1 MNVPIRR
8 VATVVLVMFLA
19 LMVST
24 TYIQF
29 FRAEALDNDPRNV
42 RTIYREYDNFRGPI
56 VVAGD
61 AVASSAPVDDPFGFQ
76 RSYTHGELYAPV
88 TGYFSVVNGTS
99 EVERAENDY
108 LNGDASSLWLDRLT
122 GLVTGEQPQG
132 ASVELTIDAKAQ
144 QAAWD
149 ALGDQ
154 RGAVVAL
161 EPTTGR
167 VLALVSKPSYDPN
180 TLASHD
186 TGEASAAFQELAN
199 ADGDPMSNRAIRGNT
214 YPPGSTFKLVTSA
227 AALESGDYTP
237 ETVIPAP
244 DELPY
249 PQSTQTMKNF
259 GGIRCSPTGEM
270 TLADAL
276 RISCNTA
283 FGDLGLT
290 LGDDVL
296 RDQAQDFGFDDG
308 SLTIPMDVTASHFP
322 TDDTEE
328 SDAGGTARAAIGQG
342 DVRATPLQMAMVSA
356 AIANDG
362 VEMAPYTVETVRNP
376 DLDVVRQTDPRRLR
390 TSVSPETAE
399 QLTQMM
405 LGVVQNGSGT
415 AAQIPGVQVAGKT
428 GTAENDPAK
437 APHAWF
443 TSFAPADDPQVA
455 VAVIVENGGSSGS
468 EATGG
473 AVAAPIAKAVIEAV
487 LNG

>member
-1 MNVPIRR
+1 VNVPLRR

-29 FRAEALDNDPRNV
+29 VQADSLNNDPRNA
-42 RTIYREYDNFRGPI
+42 RTIYREYNKFRGPI

-61 AVASSAPVDDPFGFQ
+61 AVAFSTPVDDAYGFQ
-76 RSYTHGELYAPV
+76 RSYSSGPLYAPI
-88 TGYFSVVNGTS
+88 TGFLSLTNGRT
-99 EVERAENDY
+99 EIEDKENDF
-108 LNGDASSLWLDRLT
+108 LNGEASSLWWDRLSA
-122 GLVTGEQPQG
+122 LFTGEQPQG
-132 ASVELTIDAKAQ
+132 ASVELTIDPAAQ

-154 RGAVVAL
+154 RGAVVAI
-161 EPTTGR
+161 EPSTGR

-180 TLASHD
+180 ALATHD
-186 TGEASAAFQELAN
+186 TALARETYQELLN
-199 ADGDPMSNRAIRGNT
+199 ADGNPMSNRAIRGNT
-214 YPPGSTFKLVTSA
+214 YPPGSTFKIVTSA
-227 AALESGDYTP
+227 AAIESGQYTA
-237 ETVIPAP
+237 ESVIPAP
-244 DELPY
+244 DEFPY
-249 PQSTQTMKNF
+249 PQAPSNTMKNF
-259 GGIRCSPTGEM
+259 GGSRCSPTGEM

-283 FGDLGLT
+283 FANLSVT
-290 LGDDVL
+290 LGEDVM
-296 RDQAQDFGFDDG
+296 RQQAEDFGFDQR
-308 SLTIPMDVTASHFP
+308 LEIPMDVTPSQFP
-322 TDDTEE
+322 APGTEGAQP
-328 SDAGGTARAAIGQG
+328 DGIARAGIGQG
-342 DVRATPLQMAMVSA
+342 EVKVTPLQMAMVAA

-362 VEMAPYTVETVRNP
+362 VQMAPYTVETIRNP
-376 DLDVVRQTDPRRLR
+376 DLDVVQQNQPRRLR
-390 TSVSPETAE
+390 TSVSTSTAE

-405 LGVVQNGSGT
+405 VGVVQNGSGS

-428 GTAENDPAK
+428 GTAETGGEA

-455 VAVIVENGGSSGS
+455 VAVIVENGGSIGS

-473 AVAAPIAKAVIEAV
+473 AIAAPIARAVMEAV

>member
-1 MNVPIRR
+1 MNVPLRR

-29 FRAEALDNDPRNV
+29 VQADSLNNDSRNA
-42 RTIYREYDNFRGPI
+42 RTIYREYNKFRGPI

-61 AVASSAPVDDPFGFQ
+61 AIASSTPVDDAFGFQ
-76 RSYTHGELYAPV
+76 RQYSNGPLYAPV
-88 TGYFSVVNGTS
+88 SGFLSLTNGRT
-99 EVERAENDY
+99 EIEDKENDY
-108 LNGDASSLWLDRLT
+108 LNGEASSLWLDRLSALFT
-122 GLVTGEQPQG
+122 GKQPQG
-132 ASVELTIDAKAQ
+132 ASVELTINPAAQ

-154 RGAVVAL
+154 RGAVVAI
-161 EPTTGR
+161 EPKTGR

-180 TLASHD
+180 ELATHD
-186 TGEASAAFQELAN
+186 TAAARDRYQELLN
-199 ADGDPMSNRAIRGNT
+199 ADGNPMSNRAIRGNT
-214 YPPGSTFKLVTSA
+214 YPPGSTFKIVTSA
-227 AALESGDYTP
+227 AAIESGQYTS
-237 ETVIPAP
+237 ESVIPAP
-244 DELPY
+244 DVFQF
-249 PQSTQTMKNF
+249 PQSTATMKNF
-259 GGIRCSPTGEM
+259 GGSRCSPSGEM

-283 FGDLGLT
+283 FAELGVT

-296 RDQAQDFGFDDG
+296 RDQAEDFGFDQ
-308 SLTIPMDVTASHFP
+308 SLEIPMDVTASHFP
-322 TDDTEE
+322 TDEE
-328 SDAGGTARAAIGQG
+328 ADPGATANAAIGQG
-342 DVRATPLQMAMVSA
+342 DVRVTPLQMAMVSA

-362 VEMAPYTVETVRNP
+362 VQMAPYTVETIRNP
-376 DLDVVRQTDPRRLR
+376 DLDVVRQSEPRRLR
-390 TSVSPETAE
+390 TSVSPSTAE

-405 LGVVQNGSGT
+405 LGVVQNGSGK

-428 GTAENDPAK
+428 GTAETGGEA

-455 VAVIVENGGSSGS
+455 VAVIVENGGSMGS

-473 AVAAPIAKAVIEAV
+473 AIAAPIARAVMEAV

>member
-1 MNVPIRR
+1 MNVPLRR

-29 FRAEALDNDPRNV
+29 VQADSLNNDSRNA
-42 RTIYREYDNFRGPI
+42 RTIYREYNKFRGPI

-61 AVASSAPVDDPFGFQ
+61 AIASSTPVDDAFGFQ
-76 RSYTHGELYAPV
+76 RQYSNGPLYAPV
-88 TGYFSVVNGTS
+88 SGFLSLTNGRT
-99 EVERAENDY
+99 EIEDKENDY
-108 LNGDASSLWLDRLT
+108 LNGEASSLWLDRLSALFT
-122 GLVTGEQPQG
+122 GKQPQG
-132 ASVELTIDAKAQ
+132 ASVELTINPAAQ

-154 RGAVVAL
+154 RGAVVAI
-161 EPTTGR
+161 EPKTGR

-180 TLASHD
+180 ELATHD
-186 TGEASAAFQELAN
+186 TAAARDRYQELLN
-199 ADGDPMSNRAIRGNT
+199 ADGNPMSNRAIRGNT
-214 YPPGSTFKLVTSA
+214 YPPGSTFKIVTSA
-227 AALESGDYTP
+227 AAIESGQYTS
-237 ETVIPAP
+237 ESVIPAP
-244 DELPY
+244 DVFQF
-249 PQSTQTMKNF
+249 PQSTATMKNF
-259 GGIRCSPTGEM
+259 GGSRCSPTGEM

-283 FGDLGLT
+283 FAELGVT

-296 RDQAQDFGFDDG
+296 RDQAEDFGFDQ
-308 SLTIPMDVTASHFP
+308 SLEIPMDVTASHFP
-322 TDDTEE
+322 TDEE
-328 SDAGGTARAAIGQG
+328 ADPGATANAAIGQG
-342 DVRATPLQMAMVSA
+342 DVRVTPLQMAMVSA

-362 VEMAPYTVETVRNP
+362 VQMAPYTVETIRNP
-376 DLDVVRQTDPRRLR
+376 DLDVVRQSEPRRLR
-390 TSVSPETAE
+390 TSVSPSTAE

-405 LGVVQNGSGT
+405 LGVVQNGSGK

-428 GTAENDPAK
+428 GTAETGGEA

-455 VAVIVENGGSSGS
+455 VAVIVENGGSMGS

-473 AVAAPIAKAVIEAV
+473 AIAAPIARAVMEAV

>member
-1 MNVPIRR
+1 MNVPLRR
-8 VATVVLVMFLA
+8 VASVVLVMFLA

-29 FRAEALDNDPRNV
+29 FQADELNGDPRNV
-42 RTIYREYDNFRGPI
+42 RTIYSEYGNYRGPI
-56 VVAGD
+56 VVAGE
-61 AVASSAPVDDPFGFQ
+61 AIASSTPVDDPFGFQ
-76 RSYTHGELYAPV
+76 RAYANGPLYAPV
-88 TGYFSVVNGTS
+88 SGYFSVVNGTS
-99 EVERAENDY
+99 EIERSENEF
-108 LNGDASSLWLDRLT
+108 LNGEASSLWLDRLT
-122 GLVTGEQPQG
+122 ALFTGEQPQG
-132 ASVELTIDAKAQ
+132 ASVELTIDPAAQ

-154 RGAVVAL
+154 RGAVAAI
-161 EPTTGR
+161 EPSTGR

-180 TLASHD
+180 ALATHD
-186 TGEASAAFQELAN
+186 TGAANAAFQELAN

-227 AALESGDYTP
+227 AAIESGEYTA
-237 ETVIPAP
+237 ESVIPAP
-244 DELPY
+244 DVYQY
-249 PQSTQTMKNF
+249 PQSTSTMSNF

-283 FGDLGLT
+283 FADLGVT
-290 LGDDVL
+290 LGDDEL
-296 RDQAQDFGFDDG
+296 RDQAEDFGFDDDG
-308 SLTIPMDVTASHFP
+308 LTIPMDVTASRFP
-322 TDDTEE
+322 TDEQADP
-328 SDAGGTARAAIGQG
+328 AATARAAIGQG
-342 DVRATPLQMAMVSA
+342 DVRATPLQMAMVAS

-362 VEMAPYTVETVRNP
+362 VLMTPYTVETVRDP
-376 DLDVVRQTDPRRLR
+376 DLEVVQQSEPRRLR
-390 TSVSPETAE
+390 TSVSPSTAA
-399 QLTQMM
+399 QLTEMM
-405 LGVVQNGSGT
+405 IGVVNNGSGT

-428 GTAENDPAK
+428 GTAENDPEK

-473 AVAAPIAKAVIEAV
+473 AVAAPIARAVIEAV
-487 LNG
+487 LAG

>member
-1 MNVPIRR
+1 VNVPLRR

-29 FRAEALDNDPRNV
+29 VQADSLNNDSRNA
-42 RTIYREYDNFRGPI
+42 RTIYREYNKFRGPI

-61 AVASSAPVDDPFGFQ
+61 AIASSTPVDDAFGFQ
-76 RSYTHGELYAPV
+76 RQYSNGPLYAPV
-88 TGYFSVVNGTS
+88 SGFLSLTNGRT
-99 EVERAENDY
+99 EIEDKENDY
-108 LNGDASSLWLDRLT
+108 LNGEASSLWLDRLSALFT
-122 GLVTGEQPQG
+122 GKQPQG
-132 ASVELTIDAKAQ
+132 ASVELTINPAAQ

-154 RGAVVAL
+154 RGAVVAI
-161 EPTTGR
+161 EPKTGR

-180 TLASHD
+180 ELATHD
-186 TGEASAAFQELAN
+186 TAAARDRYQELLN
-199 ADGDPMSNRAIRGNT
+199 ADGNPMSNRAIRGNT
-214 YPPGSTFKLVTSA
+214 YPPGSTFKIVTSA
-227 AALESGDYTP
+227 AAIESGQYTS
-237 ETVIPAP
+237 ESVIPAP
-244 DELPY
+244 DVFQF
-249 PQSTQTMKNF
+249 PQSTATMKNF
-259 GGIRCSPTGEM
+259 GGSRCSPTGEM

-283 FGDLGLT
+283 FAELGVT

-296 RDQAQDFGFDDG
+296 RDQAEDFGFDQ
-308 SLTIPMDVTASHFP
+308 SLEIPMDVTASHFP
-322 TDDTEE
+322 TDEE
-328 SDAGGTARAAIGQG
+328 ADPGATANAAIGQG
-342 DVRATPLQMAMVSA
+342 DVRVTPLQMAMVSA

-362 VEMAPYTVETVRNP
+362 VQMAPYTVETIRNP
-376 DLDVVRQTDPRRLR
+376 DLDVVRQSEPRRLR
-390 TSVSPETAE
+390 TSVSPSTAE

-405 LGVVQNGSGT
+405 LGVVQNGSGK

-428 GTAENDPAK
+428 GTAETGGEA

-455 VAVIVENGGSSGS
+455 VAVIVENGGSMGS

-473 AVAAPIAKAVIEAV
+473 AIAAPIARAVMEAV

>member
-1 MNVPIRR
+1 MNVPLRR

-29 FRAEALDNDPRNV
+29 VQADSLNNDSRNA
-42 RTIYREYDNFRGPI
+42 RTIYREYNKFRGPI

-61 AVASSAPVDDPFGFQ
+61 AIASSTPVDDAFGFQ
-76 RSYTHGELYAPV
+76 RQYSNGPLYAPV
-88 TGYFSVVNGTS
+88 SGFLSLTNGRT
-99 EVERAENDY
+99 EIEDKENDY
-108 LNGDASSLWLDRLT
+108 LNGEASSLWLDRLSALFT
-122 GLVTGEQPQG
+122 GKQPQG
-132 ASVELTIDAKAQ
+132 ASVELTIDPAAQ

-154 RGAVVAL
+154 RGAVVAI
-161 EPTTGR
+161 EPKTGR

-180 TLASHD
+180 ELATHD
-186 TGEASAAFQELAN
+186 TAAARDRYQELLN
-199 ADGDPMSNRAIRGNT
+199 ADGNPMSNRAIRGNT
-214 YPPGSTFKLVTSA
+214 YPPGSTFKIVTSA
-227 AALESGDYTP
+227 AAIESGQYTS
-237 ETVIPAP
+237 ESVIPAP
-244 DELPY
+244 DVFQF
-249 PQSTQTMKNF
+249 PQSTATMKNF
-259 GGIRCSPTGEM
+259 GGSRCSPSGEM

-283 FGDLGLT
+283 FAELGVT

-296 RDQAQDFGFDDG
+296 RDQAEDFGFDQ
-308 SLTIPMDVTASHFP
+308 SLEIPMDVTASHFP
-322 TDDTEE
+322 TDEE
-328 SDAGGTARAAIGQG
+328 ADPGATANAAIGQG
-342 DVRATPLQMAMVSA
+342 DVRVTPLQMAMVSA

-362 VEMAPYTVETVRNP
+362 VQMAPYTVETIRNP
-376 DLDVVRQTDPRRLR
+376 DLDVVRQSEPRRLR
-390 TSVSPETAE
+390 TSVSPSTAE

-405 LGVVQNGSGT
+405 LGVVQNGSGK

-428 GTAENDPAK
+428 GTAETGGEA

-455 VAVIVENGGSSGS
+455 VAVIVENGGSMGS

-473 AVAAPIAKAVIEAV
+473 AIAAPIARAVMEAV

>member
-1 MNVPIRR
+1 MNVPLRR

-29 FRAEALDNDPRNV
+29 VQADSLNNDSRNA
-42 RTIYREYDNFRGPI
+42 RTIYREYNKFRGPI

-61 AVASSAPVDDPFGFQ
+61 AIASSTPVDDAFGFQ
-76 RSYTHGELYAPV
+76 RQYSNGPLYAPV
-88 TGYFSVVNGTS
+88 SGFLSLTNGRT
-99 EVERAENDY
+99 EIEDKENDY
-108 LNGDASSLWLDRLT
+108 LNGEASSLWLDRLSALFT
-122 GLVTGEQPQG
+122 GKQPQG
-132 ASVELTIDAKAQ
+132 ASVELTIDPAAQ

-154 RGAVVAL
+154 RGAVVAI
-161 EPTTGR
+161 EPKTGR

-180 TLASHD
+180 ELATHD
-186 TGEASAAFQELAN
+186 TAAARDRYQELLN
-199 ADGDPMSNRAIRGNT
+199 ADGNPMSNRAIRGNT
-214 YPPGSTFKLVTSA
+214 YPPGSTFKIVTSA
-227 AALESGDYTP
+227 AALESGQYTA

-259 GGIRCSPTGEM
+259 GGSRCSPTGEM

-283 FGDLGLT
+283 FGDLAMT
-290 LGDDVL
+290 LGEDAM
-296 RDQAQDFGFDDG
+296 RDQAEDFGFDAP
-308 SLTIPMDVTASHFP
+308 LEIPMDVTPSQFP
-322 TDDTEE
+322 AEGTPGADP
-328 SDAGGTARAAIGQG
+328 AGIARAGIGQG
-342 DVRATPLQMAMVSA
+342 EVKVTPLQMAMVAA

-362 VEMAPYTVETVRNP
+362 VQMAPYTVETIRNP
-376 DLDVVRQTDPRRLR
+376 DLDVVRQSEPRRLR
-390 TSVSPETAE
+390 TSVSPSTAD

-405 LGVVQNGSGT
+405 LGVVENGSGK

-428 GTAENDPAK
+428 GTAETGGEA

-455 VAVIVENGGSSGS
+455 VAVIVENGGSLGN

-473 AVAAPIAKAVIEAV
+473 AIAAPIARAVMEAV

>member
-1 MNVPIRR
+1 
-8 VATVVLVMFLA
+8 MFLA

-24 TYIQF
+24 TWIQF
-29 FRAEALDNDPRNV
+29 FRAETLDNDPRNV
-42 RTIYREYDNFRGPI
+42 RTIYREYDNYRGPI

-76 RSYTHGELYAPV
+76 RSYTDGPLYAPV

-99 EVERAENDY
+99 EIESAENDY
-108 LNGDASSLWLDRLT
+108 LSGEASSLWLDRLT

-132 ASVELTIDAKAQ
+132 ASVELTIDPAAQ

-154 RGAVVAL
+154 RGAVVAI
-161 EPTTGR
+161 EPATGR

-186 TGEASAAFQELAN
+186 SGEASAAFQELSN
-199 ADGDPMSNRAIRGNT
+199 ADGDPMSNRAIRGKT

-244 DELPY
+244 DTIPY
-249 PQSTQTMKNF
+249 PQSSQSMQNF
-259 GGIRCSPTGEM
+259 GGISCSPSGEM

-283 FGDLGLT
+283 FADLGVT
-290 LGDDVL
+290 LGDDAL
-296 RDQAQDFGFDDG
+296 RDQAEDFGFDDDG
-308 SLTIPMDVTASHFP
+308 LTIPMRVTASHFP
-322 TDDTEE
+322 TNDTEE
-328 SDAGGTARAAIGQG
+328 SDEGGTLRAGIGQG
-342 DVRATPLQMAMVSA
+342 AVRATPLQMAMVSA

-362 VEMAPYTVETVRNP
+362 VQMAPYTVETVRNP
-376 DLDVVRQTDPRRLR
+376 DLDVVRKTDPRRLR
-390 TSVSPETAE
+390 TSVSSSTAE
-399 QLTQMM
+399 DLTQMM

-415 AAQIPGVQVAGKT
+415 SAQMPGVQVAGKT
-428 GTAENDPAK
+428 GTAENVPGE

-473 AVAAPIAKAVIEAV
+473 AVAAPIAKAVMEAV